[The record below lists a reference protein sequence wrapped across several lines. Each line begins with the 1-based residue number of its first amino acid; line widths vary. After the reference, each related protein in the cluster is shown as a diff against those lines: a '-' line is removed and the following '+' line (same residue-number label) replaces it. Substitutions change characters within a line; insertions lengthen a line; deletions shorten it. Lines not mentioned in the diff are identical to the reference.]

1 VDVRQLK
8 EFETDIAT
16 EFEAGHIKAPV
27 HLHGGNEQ
35 VLIDIFKH
43 IGDNDWVCSTHRS
56 HYHALLK
63 GVPPKLVKK
72 EILAGHSITLNF
84 REYKFITS
92 AIVGGIIPIA
102 VGLALAGERV
112 WCFVGD
118 MASET
123 GIFHESI
130 KYATGQ
136 NLPITFVVED
146 NGMSVDTPT
155 DKVWRYS
162 YQRVRPHQG
171 SGRWVSF

>member
-1 VDVRQLK
+1 VDAQQLIA
-8 EFETDIAT
+8 FEKDIADT
-16 EFEAGHIKAPV
+16 FERGEIKAPV
-27 HLHGGNEQ
+27 HLTGGNEQ
-35 VLIDIFKH
+35 NLINIFKY
-43 IGDNDWVCSTHRS
+43 IGVNDWVCSTHRS

-63 GVPPKLVKK
+63 GVPPNEVKQA
-72 EILAGHSITLNF
+72 ILDGHSITLNF

-102 VGLALAGERV
+102 VGLAMAGERV

-146 NGMSVDTPT
+146 NNMSVDTPT

-162 YQRVRPHQG
+162 YQRKWPHQG
-171 SGRWVSF
+171 NGRWVTF